1 MKNYNIWLNKDREKI
16 NISDM
21 SETYILNI
29 INMIIRSFLINGNLP
44 KFSEEFVN
52 EHGLMYIIFLVLELK
67 KRKKKEGKLN
77 DQFGSKRI
85 C

>member
-67 KRKKKEGKLN
+67 KRKKE
-77 DQFGSKRI
+77 RR
-85 C
+85 